1 MSWSRYWLQ
10 RRGCQVSADIVTR
23 LAAGFADGAM
33 ARWRTLFEIA
43 VIVDILHGADDATA
57 ERYMDHSDVDAKRAA
72 DH

>member
-10 RRGCQVSADIVTR
+10 RRGCQVSAEIVTR

-43 VIVDILHGADDATA
+43 VIVDILHGATA
-57 ERYMDHSDVDAKRAA
+57 ERHLDHSDVDAKRAA

>member
-1 MSWSRYWLQ
+1 
-10 RRGCQVSADIVTR
+10 
-23 LAAGFADGAM
+23 M